1 MKSLVHI
8 GLALA
13 VLLGTAACEQLP
25 KSGDSPAAQQAPAAP
40 QITEAQL
47 RERAQGQLAKGVE
60 LYQAGDYEAAIRS
73 LSGSLD
79 HGLLSR
85 PDQARARKLM
95 AFAHCVQGREPA
107 CRDEFRKAFEIH
119 PEFALAPAEDGHPIW
134 GPVYRDVRTRLI
146 AEREASAGRK
156 TLSLLPVGKAEQMLS
171 DGMVKYDAGDYPS
184 AYKVLEAAVKE
195 GLKDKADQVRALKHM
210 AFSLCLQEKFRDCR
224 AAFLR
229 IYEVDPAFDLTPAE
243 AGHPQWTRTFA
254 SARAQARKAQQ
265 DQAAKEAREKAA
277 RDKAP
282 ASPPAAAVPKK
293 N

>member
-1 MKSLVHI
+1 VKPLLRN
-8 GLALA
+8 GLAAAALA
-13 VLLGTAACEQLP
+13 FAAACEQLP
-25 KSGDSPAAQQAPAAP
+25 KTADTPAQPAPAAP

-60 LYQAGDYEAAIRS
+60 LYQAGDYEAAVKT
-73 LSGSLD
+73 LSASLD

-95 AFAHCVQGREPA
+95 AFSHCVQGREPA

-119 PEFALAPAEDGHPIW
+119 PEFALTPAEDGHPIW

-146 AEREASAGRK
+146 SEREAAAGRK
-156 TLSLLPVGKAEQMLS
+156 TLSLLPVGKAEQMLGE
-171 DGMVKYDAGDYPS
+171 GMVKYDAGDYP
-184 AYKVLEAAVKE
+184 AAQKTLESAVKE
-195 GLKDKADQVRALKHM
+195 GLKDKADQVRALKHI

-229 IYEVDPAFDLTPAE
+229 IYEVDPGFDLSPAE

-254 SARAQARKAQQ
+254 SAKAQAKKAQI
-265 DQAAKEAREKAA
+265 DKAAKEKASKDA
-277 RDKAP
+277 KVP
-282 ASPPAAAVPKK
+282 APPAAAVPKK